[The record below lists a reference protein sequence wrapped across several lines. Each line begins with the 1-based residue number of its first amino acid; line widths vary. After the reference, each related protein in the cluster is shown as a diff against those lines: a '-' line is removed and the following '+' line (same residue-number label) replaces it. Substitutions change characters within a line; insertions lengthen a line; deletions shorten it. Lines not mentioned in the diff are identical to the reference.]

1 MAEISRLCSWH
12 VGCVT
17 FTHSAA
23 SAEARTSNTRSVDV
37 IAFKAIGLICT
48 SFYLL
53 LWSPGSVSA
62 QQLHNLIVGYS
73 SVSASFLPLWIAKEA
88 KIFNRNGLD
97 VQMVFFNSGTTAVMA
112 LLSGDTPISHT
123 AGSGIINSRLS
134 GSDAVLIIGGTVSL
148 DWWLLSRPEIKNP
161 AQLKG
166 GSVAISGFGSSS
178 DFVARFA
185 LRKLGLDPEK
195 DVTLVA
201 LGSPVTRQAALEANR
216 VQATVHVHPSTF
228 VAQKKGFNVLA
239 DVAALGLAYQ
249 HTGVATT
256 QRFIKENPEIVRAY
270 VKSQVEAVHR
280 LKTDRTGGIR
290 VLAKYMAGIKDKDI
304 LEKSY
309 DLAVADNMLPRKQY
323 PTVEGIKTILDS
335 MAPKDPRAAKANP
348 EDFVDMRFVRELDQ
362 SGFVDKLY
370 SQSR

>member
-1 MAEISRLCSWH
+1 
-12 VGCVT
+12 
-17 FTHSAA
+17 
-23 SAEARTSNTRSVDV
+23 VDV
-37 IAFKAIGLICT
+37 NPFKAIGLICT
-48 SFYLL
+48 SFHLL
-53 LWSPGSVSA
+53 FFLPAPLSA
-62 QQLHNLIVGYS
+62 QQLHNLVVGYS

-112 LLSGDTPISHT
+112 LLSGNSPISHT
-123 AGSGIINSRLS
+123 AGSGIVNSHLG
-134 GSDAVLIIGGTVSL
+134 GSDAVLIVGGTVSL
-148 DWWLLSRPEIKNP
+148 DWWLLSRPGIKSA

-166 GSVAISGFGSSS
+166 GSVAVSAFGSSS
-178 DFVARFA
+178 DFVARYA
-185 LRKLGLDPEK
+185 LRQLGLDPEK

-201 LGSPVTRQAALEANR
+201 LGSPLTRQAAMEVDR

-228 VAQKKGFNVLA
+228 IAQKKGFNVLA

-280 LKTDRTGGIR
+280 LKTDREGGIR
-290 VLAKYMAGIKDKDI
+290 VLAKYMPGIKDKDI

-323 PTVEGIKTILDS
+323 PTLEGIKTILDS
-335 MAPKDPRAAKANP
+335 LAKDPRAAKASP
-348 EDFVDMRFVRELDQ
+348 EDFVDMRFVKELDQ

>member
-1 MAEISRLCSWH
+1 MGS
-12 VGCVT
+12 GDVT
-17 FTHSAA
+17 
-23 SAEARTSNTRSVDV
+23 V
-37 IAFKAIGLICT
+37 FKAVGLICT
-48 SFYLL
+48 SLYLL
-53 LWSPGSVSA
+53 FFPTSSSA
-62 QQLHNLIVGYS
+62 QQLHNVVVGYS
-73 SVSASFLPLWIAKEA
+73 SVSASFLQLWIAKEA
-88 KIFNRNGLD
+88 KIFDSNGLD

-112 LLSGDTPISHT
+112 LLSGNTPISHT
-123 AGSGIINSRLS
+123 AGSGIVNSRLG
-134 GSDAVLIIGGTVSL
+134 GSDAVLIVGGTVSL
-148 DWWLLSRPEIKNP
+148 DWWLLSRPAIKSA

-166 GSVAISGFGSSS
+166 GSVAVSAFGSSS

-201 LGSPVTRQAALEANR
+201 LGSPVTRQAALEVNR

-228 VAQKKGFNVLA
+228 IAQKKGFNVLA

-256 QRFIKENPEIVRAY
+256 QRFIRENPEIVRAY

-280 LKTDRTGGIR
+280 LKTDREGGIR
-290 VLAKYMAGIKDKDI
+290 VLAKYMPGIKDRDI

-309 DLAVADNMLPRKQY
+309 DLAVADNMLTRKQY
-323 PTVEGIKTILDS
+323 PTLEGIKTILDS
-335 MAPKDPRAAKANP
+335 LAPKDPRAAKASP
-348 EDFVDMRFVRELDQ
+348 EDFVDMRFVKELDQ

>member
-1 MAEISRLCSWH
+1 M
-12 VGCVT
+12 GT
-17 FTHSAA
+17 
-23 SAEARTSNTRSVDV
+23 
-37 IAFKAIGLICT
+37 FKAVGFICT

-53 LWSPGSVSA
+53 FFSPRLVSA
-62 QQLHNLIVGYS
+62 QQLHNLVVGYS

-112 LLSGDTPISHT
+112 LLSGNSPISHT
-123 AGSGIINSRLS
+123 AGSGIVNSRLG
-134 GSDAVLIIGGTVSL
+134 GSDAVLIVGGTVSL
-148 DWWLLSRPEIKNP
+148 DWWLLSRPGIKSA

-166 GSVAISGFGSSS
+166 GSVAVSAFGSSS
-178 DFVARFA
+178 DFVARYS

-201 LGSPVTRQAALEANR
+201 LGSPVTRQAAMEADR

-228 VAQKKGFNVLA
+228 VAQKKGFTVLA

-280 LKTDRTGGIR
+280 LKTDREGGIR

-323 PTVEGIKTILDS
+323 PTLEGIKTILDS
-335 MAPKDPRAAKANP
+335 LAPKDPRAAKASP
-348 EDFVDMRFVRELDQ
+348 EDFVDMRFIRELDQ